1 MVFMDNEVG
10 YHTLQLQGG
19 GCGKWART
27 YMSLY
32 GYVIYMSHITDFL
45 SLSDTAAVTQIRLYN
60 LHGHV
65 LKILRVLP
73 SGVNPLSMGYGDIDV
88 VRDEFCGFGTWC
100 VRLLEIEYIIL
111 LHCPCQLNRPVGIG
125 NGSP

>member
-1 MVFMDNEVG
+1 MGKQGVSVVFMDNEVG

-45 SLSDTAAVTQIRLYN
+45 SLSDTAAVTQIWLYN

-73 SGVNPLSMGYGDIDV
+73 SGVYPLSMGYGDIDV
-88 VRDEFCGFGTWC
+88 VRDEFCGFGTWY
-100 VRLLEIEYIIL
+100 LSDLE
-111 LHCPCQLNRPVGIG
+111 PCNVE
-125 NGSP
+125 